1 MAKERTGSGDT
12 PLRETEEVSINA
24 IREWPVL
31 LIDRKKELQALLASA
46 SSPVGASADA
56 ATGVENLV
64 APVQVASRPS
74 ET

>member
-1 MAKERTGSGDT
+1 MTGSGDA

-31 LIDRKKELQALLASA
+31 LINRKKELQALLTSA
-46 SSPVGASADA
+46 NTPAGDQSQVTLDRA
-56 ATGVENLV
+56 APMPN
-64 APVQVASRPS
+64 